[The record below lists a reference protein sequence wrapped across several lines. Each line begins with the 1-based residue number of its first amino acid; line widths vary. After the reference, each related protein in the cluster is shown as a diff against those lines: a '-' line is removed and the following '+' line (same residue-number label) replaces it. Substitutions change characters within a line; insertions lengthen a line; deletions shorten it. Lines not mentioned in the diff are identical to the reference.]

1 MDTSVRWGPPAPGTK
16 DGDEEAAPVHRRVQE
31 RGGQAAGG
39 ERQDPAGGRPGAR
52 PPRQPAQGPA
62 QRAPRGQLGRGP
74 GAAAGRG
81 RRAGAAAAG
90 GEAARAGER
99 DPQEGR
105 GFFRQGGGRL
115 MRYRFVA
122 AERATFPVRT
132 LCRIVGVAVSGF
144 YAWLRRGPGRRR
156 RDDRR
161 VSERIAAIFEASRRT
176 YGSPRVHAE
185 LRAEGVRVGRKR
197 VARLMR
203 EGGLAVARRRRRVP
217 RTTDSRHD
225 LPVAPNLLDRKFAAE
240 RPDAVWLAD
249 LSYIPTGEGWLYLAA
264 IKDVATREIVGWSM
278 ADHLGAELAC
288 DAPLTALQRRQPPPG
303 LIHHSDRGVQLGLN
317 RSSQHPSA
325 PTAAPHQGPRP
336 AFASGAP
343 CAAGR
348 CVPRP
353 RGRRHPCALRS
364 VPFGKHCR
372 GSPLVSS
379 F

>member
-16 DGDEEAAPVHRRVQE
+16 DGDEETAPVHRRVQE

-52 PPRQPAQGPA
+52 GPRQPAQGLA

-74 GAAAGRG
+74 GAAEGRG
-81 RRAGAAAAG
+81 GRAGPASAG

-132 LCRIVGVAVSGF
+132 LCRIAGVAVSGF

-161 VSERIAAIFEASRRT
+161 VGERIAAIFEASRRT

-249 LSYIPTGEGWLYLAA
+249 ISYIPTGEGWLYLAA

-288 DAPLTALQRRQPPPG
+288 DALRMALQRRQPPPG
-303 LIHHSDRGVQLGLN
+303 LIHHSDRGVQGGFN
-317 RSSQHPSA
+317 GSSQRLREPTVA
-325 PTAAPHQGPRP
+325 PR
-336 AFASGAP
+336 
-343 CAAGR
+343 R
-348 CVPRP
+348 RP
-353 RGRRHPCALRS
+353 RQVFS
-364 VPFGKHCR
+364 SR
-372 GSPLVSS
+372 GSCEAWH
-379 F
+379 

>member
-52 PPRQPAQGPA
+52 GPRQPAQGLA
-62 QRAPRGQLGRGP
+62 QRAPRGRHGRGP
-74 GAAAGRG
+74 GAAEGRG
-81 RRAGAAAAG
+81 GRAGPAAAG

-144 YAWLRRGPGRRR
+144 YAWLRRGPGRR
-156 RDDRR
+156 DDRR
-161 VSERIAAIFEASRRT
+161 VSERIGAIFEASRRT

-225 LPVAPNLLDRKFAAE
+225 HPVAPNLLDRNFAAG

-249 LSYIPTGEGWLYLAA
+249 ISYIPTGEGWLYLAA
-264 IKDVATREIVGWSM
+264 IKDLATREIVGWSM

-288 DAPLTALQRRQPPPG
+288 DALRMALQRRQPPPG
-303 LIHHSDRGVQLGLN
+303 LTHHSDRGVQYACKDYRAILARHGIT
-317 RSSQHPSA
+317 RSMSRKGNCYDNA
-325 PTAAPHQGPRP
+325 PMESFFGSLKSELVHRTSFPTREAA
-336 AFASGAP
+336 
-343 CAAGR
+343 
-348 CVPRP
+348 
-353 RGRRHPCALRS
+353 RRAI
-364 VPFGKHCR
+364 FE
-372 GSPLVSS
+372 
-379 F
+379 

>member
-1 MDTSVRWGPPAPGTK
+1 MGTRK
-16 DGDEEAAPVHRRVQE
+16 RRRFTAEYESEAVKRLAESGKTLQAVAQELGVHANQLRGWRNEHLAAGTAEALARQKAEAAELARLRR
-31 RGGQAAGG
+31 GG
-39 ERQDPAGGRPGAR
+39 ERVGAGERDLKKGPGFFRPGRGGRA
-52 PPRQPAQGPA
+52 GPA
-62 QRAPRGQLGRGP
+62 S
-74 GAAAGRG
+74 
-81 RRAGAAAAG
+81 AG

-161 VSERIAAIFEASRRT
+161 VSERMAAIFEASRRT

-225 LPVAPNLLDRKFAAE
+225 LPVAPNLLDRRFAAE

-249 LSYIPTGEGWLYLAA
+249 IPYIPTGEGWLYLAA

-288 DAPLTALQRRQPPPG
+288 DALRMALQRRQPPPG
-303 LIHHSDRGVQLGLN
+303 LIHHSDRGVQGGFK
-317 RSSQHPSA
+317 RSSQHLDGRVRDGHA
-325 PTAAPHQGPRP
+325 EAAFG
-336 AFASGAP
+336 SGVA
-343 CAAGR
+343 
-348 CVPRP
+348 
-353 RGRRHPCALRS
+353 H
-364 VPFGKHCR
+364 
-372 GSPLVSS
+372 
-379 F
+379 